1 MKTTTNVTLRVA
13 RPSDAPALIDIY
25 APYVLTTAITYEYDV
40 PTVEVFAARIENTL
54 KKYPYLVAERDGV
67 PIGYAYLG
75 AFNERAAGAW
85 AAEISIY
92 LSQSTRRLGVGRLLY
107 EALARI
113 AAAQGIVHLNAK
125 IAYSPD
131 PDDAHL
137 TRDSIAFHTRM
148 GYRWV
153 GECRH
158 CGFKFGK
165 WYSLVYMEK
174 LLDDTAT
181 PPAPFCPFPALPGQ
195 VLQSAG
201 VINQG
206 GCHGC

>member
-1 MKTTTNVTLRVA
+1 MSPITLRIA
-13 RPSDAPALIDIY
+13 RPSDASALISIY

-40 PTVEVFAARIENTL
+40 PTVENFTARIENTL
-54 KKYPYLVAERDGV
+54 KKYPYLVAERDGEI
-67 PIGYAYLG
+67 IGYAYLG
-75 AFNERAAGAW
+75 PFNERTAGTW

-92 LSQSTRRLGVGRLLY
+92 LAQRARRLGAGRQLY
-107 EALARI
+107 EALAAI

-137 TRDSIAFHTRM
+137 TRDSIAFHTHM

-181 PPAPFCPFPALPGQ
+181 PPSPFLPFPTLPRE
-195 VLQSAG
+195 VLAAAG
-201 VINQG
+201 VTE
-206 GCHGC
+206 

>member
-1 MKTTTNVTLRVA
+1 MTPITLRIA
-13 RPSDAPALIDIY
+13 RPSDAPTLVSIY
-25 APYVLTTAITYEYDV
+25 APYVLTTAVTYEYDV
-40 PTVEVFAARIENTL
+40 PTVENFTARIENTL
-54 KKYPYLVAERDGV
+54 KKYPYLVAERDGEI
-67 PIGYAYLG
+67 IGYAYLG
-75 AFNERAAGAW
+75 VFNERAAGAW

-92 LSQSTRRLGVGRLLY
+92 LSQRARRLGAGRLLY
-107 EALARI
+107 EALAAI

-131 PDDAHL
+131 PDDTHL
-137 TRDSIAFHTRM
+137 TRDSIAFHTHM

-181 PPAPFCPFPALPGQ
+181 PPSPFLPFPALPHQ
-195 VLQSAG
+195 VLAAAG
-201 VINQG
+201 VTE
-206 GCHGC
+206 

>member
-1 MKTTTNVTLRVA
+1 MTPITLRIA
-13 RPSDAPALIDIY
+13 RPSDAPALVSIY
-25 APYVLTTAITYEYDV
+25 APYVLTTAVTYEYDV
-40 PTVEVFAARIENTL
+40 PTVENFTARIENTL
-54 KKYPYLVAERDGV
+54 KKYPYLVAERDGEI
-67 PIGYAYLG
+67 IGYAYLG
-75 AFNERAAGAW
+75 VFNERAAGSW

-92 LSQSTRRLGVGRLLY
+92 LSQRARRLGAGRLLY
-107 EALARI
+107 EALAAI

-131 PDDAHL
+131 PDDTHL
-137 TRDSIAFHTRM
+137 TRDSIAFHTHM

-174 LLDDTAT
+174 LLNDTAT
-181 PPAPFCPFPALPGQ
+181 PPSPFLPFPALPRE
-195 VLQSAG
+195 VLVAAG
-201 VINQG
+201 VTE
-206 GCHGC
+206 

>member
-1 MKTTTNVTLRVA
+1 MTPITLRIA
-13 RPSDAPALIDIY
+13 RPSDAPALVSIY
-25 APYVLTTAITYEYDV
+25 APYVLTTAVTYEYAV
-40 PTVEVFAARIENTL
+40 PTVENFTARIENTL
-54 KKYPYLVAERDGV
+54 KKYPYLVAERDGEI
-67 PIGYAYLG
+67 IGYAYLG
-75 AFNERAAGAW
+75 VFNERAAGAW

-92 LSQSTRRLGVGRLLY
+92 LSQRARRLGAGRLLY
-107 EALARI
+107 EALAAI

-131 PDDAHL
+131 PDDTHL
-137 TRDSIAFHTRM
+137 TRDSIAFHTHM

-181 PPAPFCPFPALPGQ
+181 PPMPFCPFPSLPRE
-195 VLQSAG
+195 VLAAAG
-201 VINQG
+201 VTE
-206 GCHGC
+206 